1 MGAGPQTGGVAD
13 VYCNVQY
20 PLMSMP
26 CQELHSDKRIFLVLR
41 ALGAVMLQS
50 KRHSG
55 PNPLPQ
61 LDPPDGRRCPFCP
74 ARWPVGASHTRWVS
88 SHKFPTYPRTHVAS
102 PAGTWELSNEK
113 SEQ

>member
-50 KRHSG
+50 KRHSVTTHFAEVPG
-55 PNPLPQ
+55 LG
-61 LDPPDGRRCPFCP
+61 LTLYL
-74 ARWPVGASHTRWVS
+74 SLT
-88 SHKFPTYPRTHVAS
+88 PRTAVGVRFARPGGRWAPHTH
-102 PAGTWELSNEK
+102 AG
-113 SEQ
+113 